1 MVKDNWVYCPIC
13 HNKTRT
19 KIRKETVATRLPVY
33 CPMCKNEFLMD
44 IEKGRA
50 KEAIT

>member
-1 MVKDNWVYCPIC
+1 MKKDKWVLCPIC

-19 KIRKETVATRLPVY
+19 KIRKDTVAVRLPVY

-44 IEKGRA
+44 IEKGNA
-50 KEAIT
+50 KETVT